1 MKIGAIVLKL
11 RIADT
16 YFKNNIGGAADL
28 DLATSGTLLQD
39 MAFVIP
45 LAEDAELNKE
55 DNSVNQNI
63 TERFGVVVAIS
74 NDTTEDD
81 LTGITAYDKLH
92 DVRDELFSALV
103 GWDPG
108 YNGPVA
114 FRGGRLLA
122 IDRAWLWYQYEFEY
136 PAILM
141 TDTSAQGALQETAYM
156 GSTVVGP
163 EELADFLKVYT
174 QYIMTPSVKWQDCLK
189 LLVGEGKHLPITA
202 IAPDMTQI
210 VDMTEQYEGGFAEFG
225 WGTGFDFFRPR
236 TI

>member
-11 RIADT
+11 RIAET

-28 DLATSGTLLQD
+28 DMATSGTLLQD
-39 MAFVIP
+39 MAFVVP
-45 LAEDAELNKE
+45 LAENAEDNT
-55 DNSVNQNI
+55 DSNSVNQNI

-74 NDTTEDD
+74 NETTEDD

-92 DVRDELFSALV
+92 DIRAELFSALV

-108 YNGPVA
+108 YNGPIC

-136 PAILM
+136 PAILS
-141 TDTSAQGALQETAYM
+141 TDTAAQGSLQETSYI

-174 QYIMTPSVKWQDCLK
+174 QYIMTPSVKWNDCLK
-189 LLVGEGKHLPITA
+189 LLQGEGKHLPITA
-202 IAPDMTQI
+202 LAPDMTQI
-210 VDMTEQYEGGFAEFG
+210 VDMTDQYEGGFDSYG
-225 WGTGFDFFRPR
+225 WGTGFDFFRSR
-236 TI
+236 I